1 MICLGCGIEI
11 HPCLTGVHM
20 TDEGSLCDDCY
31 FDKLGDLV
39 EQYPIGHPG
48 RHGPGRMDVD
58 QIDPTIEKMT

>member
-1 MICLGCGIEI
+1 
-11 HPCLTGVHM
+11 M